1 MAGRRWFCTETSG
14 ARYDW
19 YWIRRYVAVVL
30 VGTIMMAFEANA
42 ETGSLPQLSTNQQYL
57 EEAMRPPS
65 LDVANIKSVFD
76 FVLASLP
83 PRVKVYPT
91 ENYFYFSFMHAHVRY
106 AGNLRFDVNDRDAG
120 SVHFAYYEDLAEWKD
135 EMPVTHK
142 VMGKLDGV
150 EIENIG
156 KLIYRVAA
164 GSHSVV
170 FELNDLSNVV
180 PPAGLISADERVIGP
195 IFDESGIRFFLVYNR
210 RIKIFHYVLD
220 EGAPVAEQFTPM
232 RTTDRI
238 LIGKR
243 TGFAFYRDHRIDRKI
258 LIGVFEGNA
267 RVNNY
272 FDGPFDQ
279 LPDNF
284 IEGEAL
290 RSAITDIEP
299 GLKGRID
306 RFGISPGGS
315 DRYMIA
321 PYRHYRLEED
331 LMIFHDCAVD
341 KAVPTALYYG
351 CFVFVDQQP
360 EVTSKAPRRGK
371 TERTAKRPTPAK

>member
-1 MAGRRWFCTETSG
+1 MTYGCPFRVETARPNCWHWYFRYTAAALIGTLAMGFAFESMAGE
-14 ARYDW
+14 
-19 YWIRRYVAVVL
+19 
-30 VGTIMMAFEANA
+30 
-42 ETGSLPQLSTNQQYL
+42 LPQLSTNQQYL

-65 LDVANIKSVFD
+65 LDVNNIKTVFD

-106 AGNLRFDVNDRDAG
+106 AGNLRFDVNDRDSG

-142 VMGKLDGV
+142 VMGKADGV
-150 EIENIG
+150 EIENVG
-156 KLIYRVAA
+156 KLAYRVAA
-164 GSHSVV
+164 GAHSVV
-170 FELNDLSNVV
+170 FELNDLSGVV
-180 PPAGLISADERVIGP
+180 PPPRLIGADERVIGP

-210 RIKIFHYVLD
+210 RLKIFHYLLD
-220 EGAPVAEQFTPM
+220 ETEPVAEQFTPM
-232 RTTDRI
+232 RTTDRV

-243 TGFAFYRDHRIDRKI
+243 TGFAFYRDHHIDRKI

-267 RVNNY
+267 RINNY

-299 GLKGRID
+299 RLKGRID

-331 LMIFHDCAVD
+331 LIIFHDCATD
-341 KAVPTALYYG
+341 KAVQTELYNG
-351 CFVFVDQQP
+351 CFVFLDQQP
-360 EVTSKAPRRGK
+360 EAPVKGARRAK
-371 TERTAKRPTPAK
+371 SHAKAKRPTPVK